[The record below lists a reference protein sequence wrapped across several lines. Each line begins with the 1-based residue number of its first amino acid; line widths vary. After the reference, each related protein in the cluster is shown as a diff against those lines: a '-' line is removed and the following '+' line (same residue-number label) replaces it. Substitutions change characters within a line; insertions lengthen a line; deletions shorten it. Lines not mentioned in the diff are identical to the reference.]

1 MLQKQPYESLQF
13 RLIFLT
19 ADDVVRTST
28 QSGANDGE
36 DSGTRL
42 PPDFD

>member
-1 MLQKQPYESLQF
+1 MLQKQPYKSLQL

-19 ADDVVRTST
+19 TDDVVRTSL
-28 QSGANDGE
+28 QGGANEGE